1 MSHINFFEGLGFD
14 IQILLDELTEPQRR
28 GFAQMKAEFGHAL
41 SSHRDFESGKMQEG
55 GTKGGKEP
63 RARGTYE
70 APDDFTLLR
79 FLQAD
84 KYDVDKALARMA
96 NCVLWRERRQ
106 LSSVLASPPPCLG
119 RYTRARVLRAVGVD
133 KEGRPLLMERLAGF
147 CNA

>member
-41 SSHRDFESGKMQEG
+41 SSHRDFEGGKMQEG
-55 GTKGGKEP
+55 
-63 RARGTYE
+63 GTYE